1 MTGRLIESTNTRTR
15 PIVRRGF
22 RSRSADTVIAL
33 VMPCL
38 SGNRPALP
46 RRRLT

>member
-1 MTGRLIESTNTRTR
+1 MTGGLIESTNTRTR
-15 PIVRRGF
+15 PIVRRGI

-38 SGNRPALP
+38 SGNRPVLP
-46 RRRLT
+46 RRQLV